1 MRLALCTIPHHPISQ
16 IHLALTGNET
26 EMRISWKTTH
36 AGCPNKVHYDVTP
49 DYLAASATND
59 AANHTNDDDANATI
73 VSAHGSFA
81 DATTVSYSASDMCGA
96 PARTY
101 KYDAQYFQSSILTGL
116 VPGQRYY
123 YRLHGD
129 KHIYSFRA
137 PPPVGPH
144 VHTSFLAYGDMGE
157 STHKSAKA
165 PGYDVCNVVKS
176 CVMGI
181 GFDGGGPDGLCHHHH
196 HSFGIPSLHNHLCT
210 TNYTQGGRNRQVGA
224 QGGRRWCGRCVA
236 CW

>member
-1 MRLALCTIPHHPISQ
+1 MAIVGAPHVMHHVEHNIHDHNRPPSQ
-16 IHLALTGNET
+16 IHLALTGNDT

-49 DYLAASATND
+49 DYLAASAAND
-59 AANHTNDDDANATI
+59 ADADANATI

-81 DATTVSYSASDMCGA
+81 DATTVSYTASDMCGA

-101 KYDAQYFQSSILTGL
+101 KYDPQYFQTSVLTNL

-137 PPPVGPH
+137 PPPVGPD

-165 PGYDVCNVVKS
+165 PG
-176 CVMGI
+176 CV
-181 GFDGGGPDGLCHHHH
+181 L
-196 HSFGIPSLHNHLCT
+196 L
-210 TNYTQGGRNRQVGA
+210 
-224 QGGRRWCGRCVA
+224 
-236 CW
+236 